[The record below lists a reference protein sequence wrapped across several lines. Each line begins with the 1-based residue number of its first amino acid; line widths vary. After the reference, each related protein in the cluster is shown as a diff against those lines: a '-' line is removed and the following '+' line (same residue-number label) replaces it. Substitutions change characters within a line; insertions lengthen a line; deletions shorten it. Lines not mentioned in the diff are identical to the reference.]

1 MTQYKNRLSAS
12 IQASISMLG
21 TQSLESPQDFLVY
34 KVYLPRRP
42 KILIETLEINKNEKP
57 NGFLT
62 AKTSKTKKKPNLIM
76 IHGLGGSYAAQFK
89 LYQALSEK
97 FHIFALDLPGMG
109 TSYRYK
115 WNFKDTKSIMTFYN
129 ESIEEWRQVL
139 KIDTFYIFGYS
150 VGGYFAMNY
159 LNSHQPE
166 GCLGVF

>member
-21 TQSLESPQDFLVY
+21 TQSLETPQDFLIY
-34 KVYLPRRP
+34 KLYLPSRP
-42 KILIETLEINKNEKP
+42 ESWIETLEINKNETS
-57 NGFLT
+57 NQFLT
-62 AKTSKTKKKPNLIM
+62 ANTCKTKKKPNLIM

-115 WNFKDTKSIMTFYN
+115 WIFKDTKSIMNFYN
-129 ESIEEWRQVL
+129 ESIEEWRKVL

-150 VGGYFAMNY
+150 VGGYFLMNY